1 MLCVI
6 MTSAIV
12 PSVNMQC
19 LVAVSVKFFTV
30 MLCVIMPSAIVPSV
44 NMQCV
49 VVLSVE
55 FLMRLCHPPDG
66 STSPKYKL
74 L

>member
-1 MLCVI
+1 MLCIDLPNV
-6 MTSAIV
+6 IV

-19 LVAVSVKFFTV
+19 VVAVSVKFFTV

-49 VVLSVE
+49 AVLSVE